1 LNGKADRREAT
12 MKAIVTESDEG
23 LVFRLDDV
31 APEQRGLLEA
41 DYFTPDGDGYVM
53 THARSLPHVEQA
65 AANFVRYAGQVYEAR
80 LSGSP
85 HWRDGLRHFLNTVDG
100 AGLEWF
106 LHGSAS
112 LAVRGLPIVPAGIDV
127 MFPHASDLVRV
138 RDLFAA
144 DTLRPLTECEG
155 WVCKAFGTL
164 FHGCEITVAFEP
176 QDSLDAAEP
185 IDSGRYAASHLETI
199 EWEGWTIPVPPL
211 QLLLN
216 INRRRGRE
224 ERARLIEEW
233 MARG

>member
-1 LNGKADRREAT
+1 
-12 MKAIVTESDEG
+12 MKATVTESDG
-23 LVFRLDDV
+23 NLVFRLEDL
-31 APEQRGLLEA
+31 APGQRPLVEA
-41 DYFTPDGDGYVM
+41 DYFTPDGDSCFQTHSRNEPYVD
-53 THARSLPHVEQA
+53 VA
-65 AANFVRYAGQVYEAR
+65 AANFVRYAERIYAAR
-80 LSGSP
+80 VSGSP
-85 HWRDGLRHFLNTVDG
+85 YWRDGLRHVLRTVEG
-100 AGLEWF
+100 TGLEWF

-112 LAVRGLPIVPAGIDV
+112 LAVRGLPVVPAGIDI
-127 MFPHASDLVRV
+127 MFPRASDLVRV

-164 FHGCEITVAFEP
+164 FHGCEITVEFEP

-185 IDSGRYAASHLETI
+185 IDSGRYAASHLETVT
-199 EWEGWTIPVPPL
+199 WEGWTVPVPPL

-233 MARG
+233 MAGG